1 MNEVNVS
8 GESNITLTEVTADSI
23 TINNNGNSEVIE
35 KTLKGIMGLL
45 DKLQVNQLQIAD
57 RMYNRNVLK
66 PENLGYLLSQLSRRK
81 LPEDITTYE
90 ANERRKWVE
99 TLKDAIEQF
108 EGVEVEHEPTKIH
121 QHYGW
126 LIAAFLHKMSSP
138 PGKENTLRSLSFM
151 ADAFYISIRQLCYI
165 QVAHLL
171 NREDLNPPQFV
182 ADFLKLRPD
191 EQQHY
196 DFVNLLLLTTA
207 VIPKS
212 EAFVPEIHDLVEHIK
227 DPESELHDTILL
239 LEKTR
244 TMIANNRIEADDNL
258 ENTLKEYLSGLVYW
272 LYKIAFLAKYR
283 LVSVKEISIRN
294 MLGTEKQFSHLFG
307 VLHGKYNSFDRDYKT
322 LKTDVFTYNKSVL
335 LFKGTNLTTCMK
347 ELGEDKK
354 VVISLSPLIVDESV
368 FQREEK
374 QTPEIYYYIGRERNA
389 FIYKH
394 YKAETPIEGE
404 EENQGSYELLQVKEI
419 NEEQTKLNQLHRQ
432 TTKLF

>member
-1 MNEVNVS
+1 MNTTNIQGDKNIVIQDVS
-8 GESNITLTEVTADSI
+8 DTTI
-23 TINNNGNSEVIE
+23 TINNGDNNEVIE
-35 KTLKGIMGLL
+35 KTLKGIMALL
-45 DKLQVNQLQIAD
+45 DKLEANQLRIAD
-57 RMYNRNVLK
+57 RMYSRNVLTQ
-66 PENLGYLLSQLSRRK
+66 ENLDYLLNQLNHRTLSK
-81 LPEDITTYE
+81 NITTYE

-171 NREDLNPPQFV
+171 NREDLKPPQFI

-212 EAFVPEIHDLVEHIK
+212 EAFVPEIHDLVEQIK
-227 DPESELHDTILL
+227 DPESELHDTVLL

-244 TMIANNRIEADDNL
+244 TMIANKQIEADDNL

-294 MLGTEKQFSHLFG
+294 LLGTAKQFSHLFG
-307 VLHGKYNSFDRDYKT
+307 VLHGKYDSFDKDYKT

-354 VVISLSPLIVDESV
+354 VVISLSPLIIDESV
-368 FQREEK
+368 FQSEEK

-394 YKAETPIEGE
+394 YQAETPIEGE